1 MTDDNVGVRER
12 CGRED
17 GLCYLCFGGTGL
29 GCVWILYF
37 RAVAWLALVEAMH
50 SYLATRSVID

>member
-1 MTDDNVGVRER
+1 MYEGEEFVRV

-17 GLCYLCFGGTGL
+17 GLLWGTGL

-50 SYLATRSVID
+50 S